1 MSTTTKWKVGGYLIP
16 VTQTI
21 VGKRIELEYPFSR
34 ELTAEIKMMDGA
46 RWHGFD
52 EHNPRKVWSIA
63 NSIRNRFQIDYL
75 SGANPYIDYDK
86 PIIEVPSNRSLYS
99 HQSDLYRHGYTRRY
113 GIWASEMGTGKSL
126 AAIELCE
133 RLQSEYNIDE
143 LKIWFI
149 GPKAAVK
156 ALRLEL
162 NKWKARFN
170 PVLMTYEALTTTVKE
185 WRPGQAAPQI
195 VIFDEASKIKTVSA
209 QRTQAAMHLAEAV
222 REEHGPKGC
231 VMLMSG
237 SPAPKSPVDW
247 WSLCETACPG
257 FIKEG
262 NTDKFKRNLCI
273 IEQREGLGGALYPH
287 MVAWLDDAL
296 KCKHCGQY
304 KDDPIHIG
312 KAPTAKDTMAVLNK
326 GFTFGGGQQTPATQ
340 SSDAK
345 PSSLNMHVYES
356 STNEVARL
364 YKRMNG
370 LVMVKFKKD
379 CLDLPE
385 KQYRVVQVKPT
396 VEMVRAARMIK
407 TTSRRA
413 IEALTLMREL
423 SDGFLYKD
431 RQVGEQTCRRC
442 EGTGQVTGAAEAQ
455 VDESTGVILEGTAG
469 THGLAV
475 IKIECPCC
483 KGTKLEPVMERYA
496 EEVGSPKDEALV
508 ELLEENE
515 EDGRIVIWSG
525 FEGSIHR
532 CVEIVQ
538 KEGWSTLKIDG
549 KGWVGQTSVGETLDA
564 DELLIAMD
572 MMHPR
577 RNELSIKYPKIAV
590 IGNPK
595 AGGMAL
601 TLTAAKMCVYYSNPF
616 DGEARMQSEDR
627 IHRPGADHNR
637 GVTIVDI
644 FCLSTDELVLN
655 NLRKKRKLQDLTMGE
670 LSDE

>member
-1 MSTTTKWKVGGYLIP
+1 MKWKIGGYLIP
-16 VTQTI
+16 VEMTI
-21 VGKRIELEYPFSR
+21 VGNRIELSYPFSK
-34 ELTAEIKMMDGA
+34 ELTAEVKMMEGA

-52 EHNPRKVWSIA
+52 EKSPRKIWSIA

-75 SGANPYIDYDK
+75 SGANPYINYDK
-86 PIIEVPSNRSLYS
+86 PLIDVPSRRNLYA
-99 HQSDLYRHGYTRRY
+99 HQKDLYQHGYTRRY

-133 RLQSEYNIDE
+133 RLIQEHKIDE

-149 GPKAAVK
+149 GPKAAVR

-162 NKWKARFN
+162 TKWKATFN

-185 WRPGQAAPQI
+185 WRAGQSAPQI
-195 VIFDEASKIKTVSA
+195 VIFDEASKIKTHTA
-209 QRTQAAMHLAEAV
+209 QRTQAAMHVAAAV
-222 REEHGPKGC
+222 RDEYKDNGC
-231 VMLMSG
+231 VILMSG

-262 NTDKFKRNLCI
+262 NVEKFKRNLCI
-273 IEQREGLGGALYPH
+273 IEQREGLGGAMYPH
-287 MVAWLDDAL
+287 MVAWLDDDK
-296 KCKHCGQY
+296 KCKTCGQY

-312 KAPTAKDTMAVLNK
+312 RAPSSADVMANLK
-326 GFTFGGGQQTPATQ
+326 RGFTFDKQTTPVI
-340 SSDAK
+340 SDAK
-345 PSSLNMHVYES
+345 PSSVNIHSYEPS
-356 STNEVARL
+356 KNEVARL

-385 KQYRVVQVKPT
+385 KQYRIVQVKPT
-396 VEMVRAARMIK
+396 VEMIRASRLIK

-423 SDGFLYKD
+423 SDGFLYKE
-431 RQVGEQTCRRC
+431 RQTGEQECRRC
-442 EGTGQVTGAAEAQ
+442 VGKGTVLGAEEAQ
-455 VDESTGVILEGTAG
+455 VDPETGIILDRGGVDA
-469 THGLAV
+469 LAV
-475 IKIECPCC
+475 IQIQCPCC

-496 EEVGSPKDEALV
+496 EDVGSPKDEALR

-515 EDGRIVIWSG
+515 EDGRVVIWSG

-532 CVEIVQ
+532 IVNITRA
-538 KEGWSTLKIDG
+538 EGWATLKIDG
-549 KGWVGQTSVGETLDA
+549 KGWVGTDHTGSTLDEA
-564 DELLIAMD
+564 ELLIAMD
-572 MMHPR
+572 MTHPR
-577 RNELSIKYPKIAV
+577 RNELAIKYPKLAV
-590 IGNPK
+590 VGNPK

-601 TLTAAKMCVYYSNPF
+601 TLTAAKMSVYYSNPF

-655 NLRKKRKLQDLTMGE
+655 NLSKKRKLQDLTMGE
-670 LSDE
+670 LTDESRD